1 MARDLSPEMGVKV
14 GQIKVPDAF
23 VKAWPHCLMYL
34 ILLADSQVVEAD
46 RHLEKAKDLTERG
59 MVEIQQATAET
70 PLVARETALPISVL
84 TLLTSRLLQDVT
96 NGQPNIRDTYWEYFR
111 MLVRPIVHKVTAL

>member
-1 MARDLSPEMGVKV
+1 VEI

-34 ILLADSQVVEAD
+34 VLLADSQFEEAD
-46 RHLEKAKDLTERG
+46 HHLNKVGDLIERG
-59 MVEIQQATAET
+59 SLEIQQAAAKT
-70 PLVARETALPISVL
+70 PLEERETALPISIL
-84 TLLTSRLLQDVT
+84 TLLTSRLLHDVT

-111 MLVRPIVHKVTAL
+111 MLVMPLMSRTVVLE